1 MEIDP
6 KRDPAYCVSTD
17 KYICH
22 FCDHFCACDLFEDEN
37 SRIAC
42 CETCFQTIIAPIYL
56 ARNGGEEEISERS
69 QDSDEED
76 EVDSE

>member
-1 MEIDP
+1 MVMEEDP
-6 KRDPAYCVSTD
+6 EFVSHIN

-22 FCDHFCACDLFEDEN
+22 FCDIYCACDLFEDEN

-56 ARNGGEEEISERS
+56 SRHGWEEEISERS
-69 QDSDEED
+69 QTSDEED